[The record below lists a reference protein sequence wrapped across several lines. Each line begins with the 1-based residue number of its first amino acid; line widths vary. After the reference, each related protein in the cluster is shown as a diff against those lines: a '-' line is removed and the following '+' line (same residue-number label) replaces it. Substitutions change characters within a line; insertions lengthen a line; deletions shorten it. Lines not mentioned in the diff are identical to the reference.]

1 MGRIRELLAH
11 GGIAI
16 LAVVFALAFAA
27 FNLAVAISREVIS
40 ALEQHFADDDGRG
53 GFYSFTVFETEI
65 AYVEVLYYL
74 IALALL
80 AAGLLGV
87 WLLARGRTQLCPECW
102 SRVPSEASI
111 CRFCTSE
118 LAPAPVDA

>member
-40 ALEQHFADDDGRG
+40 VLEQHFAGDDGR
-53 GFYSFTVFETEI
+53 GFYSFTVFDTEI
-65 AYVEVLYYL
+65 AYVEALYYA
-74 IALALL
+74 IAVALL
-80 AAGLLGV
+80 AAGTLGV
-87 WLLARGRTQLCPECW
+87 WLLVRGGTRLCPECW
-102 SRVPSEASI
+102 SRVPSEATI

-118 LAPAPVDA
+118 LAPPIDA